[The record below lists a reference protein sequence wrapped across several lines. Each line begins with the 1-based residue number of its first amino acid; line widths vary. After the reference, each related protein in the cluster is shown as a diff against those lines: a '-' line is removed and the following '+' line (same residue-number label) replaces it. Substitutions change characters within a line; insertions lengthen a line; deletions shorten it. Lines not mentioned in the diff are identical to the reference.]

1 MWFIIRGT
9 GLVLAFLFL
18 HRLPN
23 GTPPRLCSKF
33 LSAKTNLTGLLSV
46 RPISATVT
54 HNGTRVQRFAVP
66 WRAILATTSTQNH
79 SKTTAA
85 SRKPAFKTHVT
96 NDGRFSR
103 YMNSAR
109 TRNNKQNGR
118 TPNAAEF
125 RTVHH
130 AGHMDRTTETGS
142 ASQTVIT
149 VCRRQAHP
157 SPTPARSQWNRKKIQ
172 NVSFMTSTIAPC
184 RHCWRRICDVGN

>member
-9 GLVLAFLFL
+9 ELVLAFLFL
-18 HRLPN
+18 FRLPN
-23 GTPPRLCSKF
+23 GTPPRLCSEF

-54 HNGTRVQRFAVP
+54 HNGTRVQRFAAP
-66 WRAILATTSTQNH
+66 RRPIPATTSTQNH
-79 SKTTAA
+79 SKTIAA

-103 YMNSAR
+103 YTNLAR

-118 TPNAAEF
+118 TPNTAEL

-142 ASQTVIT
+142 APQTAIT
-149 VCRRQAHP
+149 VCRRHVRLSTTA
-157 SPTPARSQWNRKKIQ
+157 ARSQQNRKRIQ
-172 NVSFMTSTIAPC
+172 NLSFITFTIALC
-184 RHCWRRICDVGN
+184 RHCFNLKC